1 MFGIIRPCGDHGSP
15 SLRAAWRAHL
25 CGLCLTLRD
34 GHGHG
39 ARLTTNYDTLLLSV
53 LTEAQLPAAAP
64 RRTAGPCALR
74 GFRPAEVVDARA
86 EGARLAAAVSLV
98 LTAGRLRDHVA
109 DGDAA
114 FGTAAARRRL
124 AARWEAG
131 GARLGAGVGFD
142 TAVLAATVDRQL
154 DLERLATAPPAS
166 ALRYTPGR
174 DPGHGPG
181 HGAGPACGLSVL
193 DLTAPAEDAVAAA
206 FAHTAVLA
214 GRPGNAPAL
223 AEAGRF
229 FGRIAHLLDAAEDQH
244 HDDARGAFNPLT
256 ATATTAAEARRL
268 CDDAAHGLTLALAD
282 VDLAER
288 HLVDVLLGTEVRRA
302 VTRTFGSVTA
312 SYERPGWIRK
322 SAAGVATFWTCG
334 MWRPRWSR
342 RRGRPSE
349 ERCYLRKCG
358 ECCDGEC
365 CSCCDCS

>member
-1 MFGIIRPCGDHGSP
+1 M
-15 SLRAAWRAHL
+15 RAAWRAHL

-34 GHGHG
+34 GPGQS

-53 LTEAQLPAAAP
+53 LTEAQLQEGAP

-74 GFRPAEVVDARA
+74 GFRAAEVVDARA
-86 EGARLAAAVSLV
+86 RGARLAASVSLV
-98 LTAGRLRDHVA
+98 LAAGRLRDHVA

-154 DLERLATAPPAS
+154 GLERLATAPD
-166 ALRYTPGR
+166 TT
-174 DPGHGPG
+174 GPDTTG
-181 HGAGPACGLSVL
+181 PDTTGPDHRGAGPAPGLSVL

-229 FGRIAHLLDAAEDQH
+229 FGRLAHLLDAAEDQR
-244 HDDARGAFNPLT
+244 DDQARGAFNPLT

-268 CDDAAHGLTLALAD
+268 CDDAAHGLALALGD
-282 VDLAER
+282 VELAER

-302 VTRTFGSVTA
+302 VARTFGSATA
-312 SYERPGWIRK
+312 SYERPGWIRR
-322 SAAGVATFWTCG
+322 SAAGVATFLTCG
-334 MWRPRWSR
+334 MWRPRWSS
-342 RRGRPSE
+342 RRGRPCD
-349 ERCYLRKCG
+349 ERCYLR
-358 ECCDGEC
+358 ECADC
-365 CSCCDCS
+365 CECCDCS